1 MFDFAEHLSD
11 ADFRIRVECS
21 LYAPDEERPIRLVI
35 CDREGVE
42 KARLK
47 FTPER
52 ARDSAY
58 SLARLLSQ
66 FMSKEES
73 FRLAEGLQL
82 AAMKILA
89 IRN

>member
-11 ADFRIRVECS
+11 SDFRIRVECS
-21 LYAPDEERPIRLVI
+21 LYATDEDRPIRLVI
-35 CDREGVE
+35 CGHDGTE

-58 SLARLLSQ
+58 SMARLLAQ
-66 FMSKEES
+66 FMSRAES
-73 FRLAEGLQL
+73 FRIAEGLQV
-82 AAMKILA
+82 AAMKVLA
-89 IRN
+89 TRN